1 MIYYFLDLFG
11 TAVFAISG
19 VLLAFR
25 AKMDAVG
32 VIVLAS
38 FTAIGGGTIRDT
50 ILNLP
55 VFWLSDNNYIWLII
69 ATCLLT
75 IWLINK
81 ANNIPWWILPVSDAI
96 GLAFFAIMGT
106 EKTLDHGFSPTVAV
120 LMGAITG
127 CGGGAIRDVFARI
140 IPFIFQK
147 EIYATACII
156 GSTAFCLLEDLNLPR
171 SYNFLISIC
180 IVLTIRLSAIK
191 WNLSLPIF
199 EFEEKGKK
207 GLQEKKGK

>member
-1 MIYYFLDLFG
+1 MLYYFLDLFG

-25 AKMDAVG
+25 ARMDAVG

-50 ILNLP
+50 ILKLP
-55 VFWLSDNNYIWLII
+55 VFWLNDNTYIWLII

-75 IWLINK
+75 IWLINR

-147 EIYATACII
+147 EIYATACIA
-156 GSTAFCLLEDLNLPR
+156 GSTFFCLLDYYHISRP
-171 SYNFLISIC
+171 YNFLISIC
-180 IVLTIRLSAIK
+180 IVLAIRLSAIK

-199 EFEEKGKK
+199 DYAK
-207 GLQEKKGK
+207 QEDK